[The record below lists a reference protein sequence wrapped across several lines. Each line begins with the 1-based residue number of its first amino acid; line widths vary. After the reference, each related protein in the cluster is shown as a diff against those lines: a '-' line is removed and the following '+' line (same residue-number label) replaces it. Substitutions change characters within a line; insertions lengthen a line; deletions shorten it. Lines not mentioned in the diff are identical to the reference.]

1 MCGSVF
7 DFSDGVASE
16 LARRPERGSSI
27 TQLLREGRINKL
39 VSRGDPSCFQC
50 RRGRFNA
57 FLGGGH
63 LHFSGGY

>member
-1 MCGSVF
+1 LCGSVF

-39 VSRGDPSCFQC
+39 VSRGDPCLLLS
-50 RRGRFNA
+50 
-57 FLGGGH
+57 LGGSVCEVVWGVD
-63 LHFSGGY
+63 LNSCGG